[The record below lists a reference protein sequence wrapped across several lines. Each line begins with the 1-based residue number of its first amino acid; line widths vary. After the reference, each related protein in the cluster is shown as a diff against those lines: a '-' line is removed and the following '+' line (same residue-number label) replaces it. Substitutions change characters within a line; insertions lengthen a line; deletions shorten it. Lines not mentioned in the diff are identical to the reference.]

1 MSSRIAMR
9 SVQSLR
15 FCAQSMRV
23 APKRVYTVSFA
34 SIFFRFSAQS
44 IRQMP
49 ESQLRS
55 VLKMNQLKC
64 VNKKMNQFA
73 TFAKMN
79 KAEVAQISL
88 FHVVPANASGHDD
101 HHYVEYVKH
110 FAESRGCHQCV
121 SCYRGGGRG
130 I

>member
-23 APKRVYTVSFA
+23 APKRVYTVSFV

-79 KAEVAQISL
+79 KAEVA
-88 FHVVPANASGHDD
+88 
-101 HHYVEYVKH
+101 
-110 FAESRGCHQCV
+110 
-121 SCYRGGGRG
+121 
-130 I
+130 

>member
-23 APKRVYTVSFA
+23 APKRVYTVSFV

-64 VNKKMNQFA
+64 VNKKMSQFA

-79 KAEVAQISL
+79 KAEVA
-88 FHVVPANASGHDD
+88 
-101 HHYVEYVKH
+101 
-110 FAESRGCHQCV
+110 
-121 SCYRGGGRG
+121 
-130 I
+130 